1 MAQNNPYALSF
12 DGVNDYAGP
21 FAVDTNAYCIEM
33 IFSTDYIINASL
45 YRKGLFSFGDSR
57 DRNNF
62 YCYFGQGSTDFLG
75 EVITFQNSDG
85 PYRIVYARNFVIE
98 PGLHHLALRYAG
110 NANNGYQIILD
121 GVILKTNYMS
131 SIPDLVRA
139 HDLYIGKAIH
149 YGSEHTKI
157 SIDEFRIWG
166 EPRTLEQIQENMY
179 KTLTGTEP
187 GLEFYLRFDTGAG
200 NIAYDSSPNA
210 NHGTIYGAT
219 WIPGLVD
226 LEGEDE
232 PGEIVTA
239 SITFRGRSLM
249 SLAGVK
255 RATGSITFR
264 GQSSMFLS
272 AVKTAVGKITFRGTS
287 TMSLIGLVLRELEG
301 IYQISSSEIFSRN
314 QPILSEDLAN
324 YIEVWINPMVPA
336 ATAEEIYRSKE
347 AEAIPPGETKTFTV
361 EFDEEPVI
369 EATATLEEAG
379 PNLSIITNETKYF
392 GSTAEIAVYNS
403 GTTEQTC
410 IIVVN
415 GKPLEVQGRR
425 KIVVKDEESI
435 LDHGLVKYEFDSPLV
450 QDEASARDIGQKIL
464 RLFSVARA
472 NIEITWRGDPAQ
484 ELADICQIP
493 EFEKL
498 GVTKKENFYITRQQF
513 VVADGGMDVSMA
525 GRKVPKAEE

>member
-1 MAQNNPYALSF
+1 MPWALYF
-12 DGVNDYAGP
+12 DGIDDYVHIP
-21 FAVDTNAYCIEM
+21 
-33 IFSTDYIINASL
+33 
-45 YRKGLFSFGDSR
+45 RKISAD
-57 DRNNF
+57 
-62 YCYFGQGSTDFLG
+62 LG
-75 EVITFQNSDG
+75 NC
-85 PYRIVYARNFVIE
+85 
-98 PGLHHLALRYAG
+98 RYAVVQ
-110 NANNGYQIILD
+110 GYFKD
-121 GVILKTNYMS
+121 MNPGVISTILSLTISGNTEKLVVQTHTVSSADASRYGAGARSQASDTYQNKAVSYLSRLPPFQEHFIRVKIDIENNDVLFWADGQPLAMS
-131 SIPDLVRA
+131 GTVSWPRTTFTAQVGNDTC
-139 HDLYIGKAIH
+139 YIGRRPSSPPS
-149 YGSEHTKI
+149 Y
-157 SIDEFRIWG
+157 FRGYIRGLEIWG
-166 EPRTLEQIQENMY
+166 EDTLIVRYPTNEG
-179 KTLTGTEP
+179 TGSVLT
-187 GLEFYLRFDTGAG
+187 DTSG
-200 NIAYDSSPNA
+200 NGY
-210 NHGTIYGAT
+210 HGTIHGAT
-219 WIPGLVD
+219 WVWV
-226 LEGEDE
+226 DE
-232 PGEIVTA
+232 PAPGQPVIG
-239 SITFRGRSLM
+239 SITFRGRSFM
-249 SLAGVK
+249 SLAGIK
-255 RATGSITFR
+255 HATGSITFR
-264 GQSSMFLS
+264 GGSF
-272 AVKTAVGKITFRGTS
+272 
-287 TMSLIGLVLRELEG
+287 MSLIGLVLRELEG
-301 IYQISSSEIFSRN
+301 VYQISSSEIISRN
-314 QPILSEDLAN
+314 QPVLSTDLAN

-472 NIEITWRGDPAQ
+472 NIEIKWRGDPAL

-513 VVADGGMDVSMA
+513 VIEDGGLNVSMA